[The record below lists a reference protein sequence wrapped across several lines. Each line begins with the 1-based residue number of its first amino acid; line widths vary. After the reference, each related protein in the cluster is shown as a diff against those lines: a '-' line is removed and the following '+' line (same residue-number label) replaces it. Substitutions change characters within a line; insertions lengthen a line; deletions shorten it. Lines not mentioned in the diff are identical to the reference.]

1 MVGSTSNSDG
11 AEKNIMGNI
20 VKERVG
26 QTNEEFALEQ
36 TASTGASVG
45 SSLVTNVAIPEVTK
59 YLNSS
64 AAHAGEAHQSGF
76 GHGKMGSGPKP
87 TDGLYS
93 SEIKYENGEENLAKE
108 AFMLANEKGTESKSK
123 LSSKV
128 NDQKFTAI
136 ESSEDASS
144 ANLSDSTE
152 EVSSSNQENLNRSAG
167 AWAIARN
174 ILIKSKREFND
185 VNNS

>member
-1 MVGSTSNSDG
+1 
-11 AEKNIMGNI
+11 
-20 VKERVG
+20 
-26 QTNEEFALEQ
+26 
-36 TASTGASVG
+36 
-45 SSLVTNVAIPEVTK
+45 
-59 YLNSS
+59 
-64 AAHAGEAHQSGF
+64 
-76 GHGKMGSGPKP
+76 
-87 TDGLYS
+87 
-93 SEIKYENGEENLAKE
+93 
-108 AFMLANEKGTESKSK
+108 MLANEKAQKVSK